1 MRRGVAMRCGVAFA
15 IASLLAAGSVAQ
27 EEPAAVVTAPA
38 SETKYVPEMTFDVA
52 SVRESKA
59 NLATGITISRSF
71 TGTHARVQNFNIMDL
86 VEWAYGINV
95 LRMDWPKNLPDDLT
109 QARFNIEAKG
119 DGETEERLAKLS
131 KDEIEL
137 EQQHMMQAL
146 LAERFNLKAHWE
158 TRDAKTYELVVVK
171 AGRMK
176 STGKPP
182 TAEEVAAFGDHGV
195 PSLYAKGFNGGGIEH
210 IAHGASM
217 AEISKMLAEQF
228 RHPVT
233 DKTGLTGKC
242 DFDLKTYQVYAA
254 ERKEDETNPWPTLS
268 GAILDQLGLKLVPTH
283 GPIPIL
289 VVEHVEKPSE
299 N

>member
-1 MRRGVAMRCGVAFA
+1 MVRRAAWRNGVAVAIAFA
-15 IASLLAAGSVAQ
+15 LAGGALGQAVADSASASVA
-27 EEPAAVVTAPA
+27 AAVN
-38 SETKYVPEMTFDVA
+38 YVPAMTFDVA

-59 NLATGITISRSF
+59 DLATGIMISRGF
-71 TGTHARVQNFNIMDL
+71 TGSHARVQNLSIQEL
-86 VEWAYGINV
+86 VEWAYGINA
-95 LRMDWPKNLPDDLT
+95 LRMDWPQNLPDDVT
-109 QARFNIEAKG
+109 QARYNIEAKG
-119 DGETEERLAKLS
+119 DGETEAALAKLN
-131 KDEIEL
+131 KDQVEL
-137 EQQHMMQAL
+137 EQQHMLQAL
-146 LAERFNLKAHWE
+146 LEERFNLKAHWVI
-158 TRDAKTYELVVVK
+158 RDAKTYELVVVK

-182 TAEEVAAFGDHGV
+182 TAEEAAAFGDHAV
-195 PSLYAKGFNGGGIEH
+195 PTLYARGFSGGGIEH

-217 AEISKMLAEQF
+217 EEISKMLAEQF

-233 DKTGLTGKC
+233 DKTGLTGKY

-268 GAILDQLGLKLVPTH
+268 GAILDQLGLRLVPGH

-289 VVEHVEKPSE
+289 VVEHVEMPSE